1 MKQAISI
8 LGSTGSIG
16 RQSLDVAEKLGVR
29 VCALTANRDV
39 ERIEAQARRFR
50 PALVALRDR
59 AAAAELKT
67 RLADLP
73 VRVAA
78 GDDGLLEAAVY
89 PEADTVITA
98 VVGTVGLRPTL
109 AAIYEKKRIALA
121 NKETLV
127 CAGRIVM
134 EEAGRSGAEIIPVD
148 SEHSAIFQCL
158 AGGRPYRAILLT
170 ASGGPFRGMTRQELA
185 QVTLAQA
192 LRHPNWRM
200 GPKITVDCATMMN
213 KGLEFIEAMH
223 LFAARPEQIRVLV
236 HPQSIV
242 HSMVEYPDGAVIA
255 QMGTPDMR
263 LPIEL
268 ALTYPRRGPSIAP
281 ALDLTQT
288 GPLTFENPDLD
299 AFPCLGLAMEAARM
313 RGTACAVMNA
323 ANETAV
329 ELFLR
334 EKIRFCEIY
343 ELVRSAVEA
352 LPASDGGIDAILEAD
367 REARRFVLGKV

>member
-1 MKQAISI
+1 MKCGISI

-16 RQSLDVAEKLGVR
+16 RQSLDVAEKLGLR
-29 VCALTANRDV
+29 VCALTANRNTALA
-39 ERIEAQARRFR
+39 EEQARRFR
-50 PALVALRDR
+50 PEVMAMYSH
-59 AAAAELKT
+59 AAAAELKV
-67 RLADLP
+67 RLADTP
-73 VRVAA
+73 VKVVA
-78 GDDGLLEAAVY
+78 GEDGLIEAAVH
-89 PEADTVITA
+89 PQADTVVTA

-134 EEAGRSGAEIIPVD
+134 EEAKRNGAEIIPVD

-158 AGGRPYRAILLT
+158 AGGRPFRTIILT
-170 ASGGPFRGMTRQELA
+170 ASGGPFRGMRREELM
-185 QVTLAQA
+185 QVTVEDA
-192 LRHPNWRM
+192 LRHPNWNM

-223 LFAARPEQIRVLV
+223 LFGARPEQIRVLV

-242 HSMVEYPDGAVIA
+242 HSMVEYPDHSIIA
-255 QMGTPDMR
+255 QMGMPDMR

-268 ALTYPRRGPSIAP
+268 ALTYPLRGPAVAP
-281 ALDLTQT
+281 ALDLTQVSA
-288 GPLTFENPDLD
+288 LTFEHPDLE

-329 ELFLR
+329 EL
-334 EKIRFCEIY
+334 
-343 ELVRSAVEA
+343 S
-352 LPASDGGIDAILEAD
+352 
-367 REARRFVLGKV
+367 